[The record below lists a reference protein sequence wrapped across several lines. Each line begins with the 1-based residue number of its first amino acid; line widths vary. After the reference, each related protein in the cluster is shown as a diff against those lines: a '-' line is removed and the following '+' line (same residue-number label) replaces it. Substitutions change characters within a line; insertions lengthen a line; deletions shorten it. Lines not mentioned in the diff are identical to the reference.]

1 MGAQITVEIGL
12 AQLHARTFK
21 FDIRGKTKDSLY
33 FDVPDGILISWHIHG
48 PKDQRHQPFPNVDS
62 SITPFKKTA
71 KLLKTVC
78 GLFQMKY

>member
-21 FDIRGKTKDSLY
+21 FDIREKTKDSLY
-33 FDVPDGILISWHIHG
+33 LDVPSGILISWHIHG
-48 PKDQRHQPFPNVDS
+48 PKNQWHQPFPDVDS

-78 GLFQMKY
+78 GMWIRNT